1 VWGTTSKG
9 MMSVIERFKGRE
21 NTARKIDQQIPE

>member
-1 VWGTTSKG
+1 

-21 NTARKIDQQIPE
+21 DTARKIDQQIPE